1 MFKYLSLLA
10 ILAISLPNTTY
21 AESKSPSKITGYVP
35 GEKIALSDVK
45 YSFVYFNDD
54 LIAKEYLVESKS
66 EKSVSPYQIIGAV
79 QTGDNELSI
88 YKVRAAVDDCD
99 GALNSIDIIGNPKE
113 KEKFEKCQSKA
124 DGLRAQLPTIY
135 GKKYNYYSNKSSDDN
150 FDPASK
156 CIIETKSIHGM
167 RLDCQKWLT
176 PPANRLLLEFTRLG
190 VGGVYTRIFDKK
202 YAGGVVEKSVDYGDT
217 SGLQIVFTWHDELLE
232 KKYEKIGRKYLKKKK
247 STADRKAAE
256 SSDLFK

>member
-1 MFKYLSLLA
+1 MYKYLSLLVL
-10 ILAISLPNTTY
+10 LAIGLPNSSH
-21 AESKSPSKITGYVP
+21 ADSKNPSKITGYTP
-35 GEKIALSDVK
+35 GNKVALSDVE

-54 LIAKEYLVESKS
+54 LITKDYLVKSKS
-66 EKSVSPYQIIGAV
+66 EKSVSPYEIIGAV

-88 YKVRAAVDDCD
+88 YKVRVAVDDCD
-99 GALNSIDIIGNPKE
+99 GALNSIDIIGNPKA
-113 KEKFEKCQSKA
+113 KVKFEKCQSKA

-135 GKKYNYYSNKSSDDN
+135 GNKYNYYSNKSSDDN

-167 RLDCQKWLT
+167 HLDCQKWLT
-176 PPANRLLLEFTRLG
+176 PPANRILLEFTGLG
-190 VGGVYTRIFDKK
+190 IGGVCTRIFDKK

-217 SGLQIVFTWHDELLE
+217 SGTQIVFTWHNEFLE
-232 KKYEKIGRKYLKKKK
+232 NKYEKIGREYLNKKK
-247 STADRKAAE
+247 SAADRKAAE